1 MRHVRAKV
9 ALAVVFALLCPRAQA
24 AGIYFSD
31 RGVRPMGR
39 AGAFVAGADDLG
51 AIWYNPA
58 GLADAGTSI
67 LSDAAW
73 LRFSADYTRAL
84 RIVDADGTVRTVA
97 SDEVHGSSP
106 VIPIPTLAGSLVLD
120 EKKQWTIAGGVFAP
134 YPAIVTYPSTVNG
147 KPSPA
152 RYALGSYDGTL
163 LAIIGGFAAYKP
175 IETLRIGAG
184 VQALV
189 GYYQTNATF
198 SASPQDRLLGAPEQ
212 PEFDAASAIRV
223 GPIFAP
229 SASAGAIWLPEPRL
243 RIGVSAQAPTIV
255 SADAKLKIRLPSDV
269 AFDGATVTGDTM
281 HVRFELP
288 AILRAGIEARPWPEL
303 RVEIAY
309 VRELWT
315 THHAIDAANRNVF
328 IQGVTGAPPQVR
340 VPDISFPRQFDNSSS
355 YRLGG
360 EYRFA
365 LRGYTFDARAGV
377 AYETSAVPVPYVS
390 LLSLDMD
397 KVIGSLGGSIHVGD
411 HWRFDA
417 VWAHFFA
424 SSVQVAPDV
433 ARIVRVNPLKGNAPL
448 EAVNGGSYHASADLI
463 GFGLNY
469 VF

>member
-1 MRHVRAKV
+1 MRLAGLAV
-9 ALAVVFALLCPRAQA
+9 ALALVAGTPEARA

-58 GLADAGTSI
+58 GLADCGTSI

-73 LRFSADYTRAL
+73 LRFSADFTRAL
-84 RIVDADGTVRTVA
+84 RIVDADGTLKNVP
-97 SDEVHGSSP
+97 SDTVHGSSP
-106 VIPIPTLAGSLVLD
+106 VIPIPTLAGSLVLGD
-120 EKKQWTIAGGVFAP
+120 KKQWTLAAGVFAP

-163 LAIIGGFAAYKP
+163 LAETGIFAAYQP
-175 IETLRIGAG
+175 IPELRIGAG
-184 VQALV
+184 LQALV
-189 GYYQTNATF
+189 GYYQTNVTF

-229 SASAGAIWLPEPRL
+229 SANVGVIWVPEKRL
-243 RIGVSAQAPTIV
+243 RVGLSAQAPTIV
-255 SADAKLKIRLPSDV
+255 SADSKIRIRLPTDV
-269 AFDGATVTGDTM
+269 AFDGATVQGDTM

-288 AILRAGIEARPWPEL
+288 AIFRIGVEGRPIEGL

-309 VRELWT
+309 VREMWT
-315 THHAIDAANRNVF
+315 THHAIDALNQNVA
-328 IQGVTGAPPQVR
+328 INGVTGGPPSVR
-340 VPDISFPRQFDNSSS
+340 IPDITFPRSFDNSNS

-365 LRGYTFDARAGV
+365 LWGYPFDARAGL

-397 KVIGSLGGSIHVGD
+397 KVIGSVGGSIHVGE

-424 SSVQVAPDV
+424 STVVVAPE
-433 ARIVRVNPLKGNAPL
+433 AAQIPRVNPLKGNAPL
-448 EAVNGGSYHASADLI
+448 EAVNGGTYHASADLI
-463 GFGLNY
+463 GFGLRY
-469 VF
+469 TF